1 MKRLSKKRLALL
13 TLCVCSAIANSGFAA
28 ETEDIDVYG
37 GDEFVVT
44 ATRTKL
50 EAKEVP
56 VAAEVITEQK
66 IKDLGAYSVQDAL
79 RLAANVDVQDAGM
92 TGNQVMLRGNDSKH
106 TLILVDGKRMA
117 GENSDSAINAY
128 ELKRINIADVERIE
142 IIRGN
147 SSALYGADALGGVV
161 NIITKT
167 PDKAR
172 TSIGMHT
179 GTKDEAVNFSYSS
192 GKTGNDGKFSFKLG
206 GGVEKIREINSGSY
220 DNYVAMNGVVSR
232 KSVVDSTNMYGI
244 RRFLNS
250 TLKYDF
256 NDTHSLAFDMNFM
269 REQFNAKTN
278 DSDGADYVNSQL
290 KEVRPDTWMPSAS
303 RYPMLKYYS
312 YNNNRSDYGLTYKGS
327 DGKHDYNIRAYMSQL
342 RKENNTKYYAKGDST
357 TTDLVK
363 KGQWTLIDYDQNN
376 YKNYVIEAN
385 DTYKM
390 DDHNTLSY
398 GLEYRK
404 DYMDGS
410 YIGKDGS
417 KLGQVGYGNIIK
429 DSSEVSVETGAFY
442 LQDELKIGD
451 KLILFPA
458 VRIDHHETFGTHTSP
473 KIGATYS
480 LSNNSRIKANWG
492 KGFRAPTLYEL
503 YSRMA
508 KSGMMPMT
516 VHMLGNKD
524 LEPEKSTNFDI
535 SFEAEKKKTNFKVSY
550 YHNDIENM
558 IDSIEYNGP
567 LADASGL
574 WYQYVNRGEVEI
586 SGAEAEIGYNFD
598 EHWSIKGAYNY
609 LDAKDKNTGE
619 RLTYRARQSGLVQLT
634 YTDAKENPLTVNLY
648 NRFYIDY
655 HTTNETSAM
664 YQGQNL
670 AYTQDYTYGV
680 TGLVVNKQVN
690 KTLRIFAGIDNIFD
704 KKFYR
709 DSTFNSYT
717 IDGRTWRVGAEMT
730 F

>member
-1 MKRLSKKRLALL
+1 MKRLSKKKAALL

-37 GDEFVVT
+37 GDEFIVT

-172 TSIGMHT
+172 TSISMHT
-179 GTKDEAVNFSYSS
+179 GTKDEAVNFLYSS

-206 GGVEKIREINSGSY
+206 GGIEKVREINSGSY
-220 DNYVAMNGVVSR
+220 DNYTVMNGVISR
-232 KSVVDSTNMYGI
+232 QSIADTTNMYGI

-269 REQFNAKTN
+269 REQFNTKGN
-278 DSDGADYVNSQL
+278 DSDGADYVNGTYNPMMGG
-290 KEVRPDTWMPSAS
+290 VVAT

-312 YNNNRSDYGLTYKGS
+312 YNNNRSDFGLTYKGS
-327 DGKHDYNIRAYMSQL
+327 DGKHDYNIRAYMSEL
-342 RKENNTKYYAKGDST
+342 RKENNTKYYAKADNST
-357 TTDLVK
+357 GSVK
-363 KGQWTLIDYDQNN
+363 KGTWTLIDFDQNN

-508 KSGMMPMT
+508 KSGMMPFT

-524 LEPEKSTNFDI
+524 LDPEKSTNFDI

-558 IDSIEYNGP
+558 IDSMDYDGP
-567 LADASGL
+567 LKTDSSL
-574 WYQYVNRGEVEI
+574 WYQYINRGEVEI

-655 HTTNETSAM
+655 HTSNETSAAFRGGPVHE
-664 YQGQNL
+664 YR
-670 AYTQDYTYGV
+670 QDYTYGV
-680 TGLVVNKQVN
+680 TGLIVNKQVN
-690 KTLRIFAGIDNIFD
+690 NNLRIYAGVDNIFD
-704 KKFYR
+704 KKFYY
-709 DSTFNSYT
+709 DTFNSYS

>member
-1 MKRLSKKRLALL
+1 MKRLSKKKAALL
-13 TLCVCSAIANSGFAA
+13 ALCVCSAIANSGFAA
-28 ETEDIDVYG
+28 EAGDLDVYG
-37 GDEFVVT
+37 GEEFVVT

-66 IKDLGAYSVQDAL
+66 IKDLGAYNVQDAL

-142 IIRGN
+142 VIRGN

-167 PDKAR
+167 PDQAR
-172 TSIGMHT
+172 TSVNMHT
-179 GTKDEAVNFSYSS
+179 GTKDEAVNFMYSS
-192 GKTGNDGKFSFKLG
+192 GKVGNDGKFSFKLG
-206 GGVEKIREINSGSY
+206 GGVEKVREINSGSY
-220 DNYVAMNGVVSR
+220 KNYVAMSGIIMR
-232 KSVVDSTNMYGI
+232 ESVADTTNMYGI

-250 TLKYDF
+250 SLKYDF
-256 NDTHSLAFDMNFM
+256 NPTHSLAFDMNFM
-269 REQFNAKTN
+269 REQFNTNGN
-278 DSDGADYVNSQL
+278 DSNGSDYVNGSG
-290 KEVRPDTWMPSAS
+290 MSAA
-303 RYPMLKYYS
+303 RYPMLKCYS
-312 YNNNRSDYGLTYKGS
+312 YNNNRSDFGLTYKGE

-342 RKENNTKYYAKGDST
+342 RKENNTKYYAKADSSNSS
-357 TTDLVK
+357 VK
-363 KGQWTLIDYDQNN
+363 KGTWTLIDYDQNN

-390 DDHNTLSY
+390 DDRNTLSY
-398 GLEYRK
+398 GLEYKK

-410 YIGKDGS
+410 YVGDVGS
-417 KLGQVGYGNIIK
+417 KLGQVGYGNISK

-516 VHMLGNKD
+516 VHMLGNED
-524 LEPEKSTNFDI
+524 LDPEKSKNFDI

-558 IDSIEYNGP
+558 IDMIDYTGP
-567 LADASGL
+567 LATGSGL

-598 EHWSIKGAYNY
+598 KHWSIKGAYNY

-655 HTTNETSAM
+655 HTSNENSVRDMGGNT
-664 YQGQNL
+664 YE
-670 AYTQDYTYGV
+670 YTKDYTYGV
-680 TGLVVNKQVN
+680 TGLVVNKQIN
-690 KTLRIFAGIDNIFD
+690 KDLRIYAGVDNIFD
-704 KKFYR
+704 KEFYR
-709 DSTFNSYT
+709 DSTFNSYA